1 MPQRAL
7 LQRLRVG
14 RAVRVHY
21 VRHTAYQTPAT
32 INKGNARI
40 TRDFAKPIQ
49 IRPASTAYT
58 VMFAKVATA
67 NAPHELK
74 SGAPGS
80 STGTKSKGVGHSMS
94 CAKSKAVHI
103 ASGTP
108 VYDSNTIDASRNT
121 SGTPSPRAAPKR
133 M

>member
-21 VRHTAYQTPAT
+21 VRHTAYQTPVT

-40 TRDFAKPIQ
+40 KRDFAKPIQ
-49 IRPASTAYT
+49 IRPASAAYT
-58 VMFAKVATA
+58 VIFANVATA

-80 STGTKSKGVGHSMS
+80 SIGTSSKGVGHSMS
-94 CAKSKAVHI
+94 CTLSNTVHI
-103 ASGTP
+103 TSRAP
-108 VYDSNTIDASRNT
+108 AYDSNAVDASRNT
-121 SGTPSPRAAPKR
+121 SGTPNPRAAPNR

>member
-1 MPQRAL
+1 M
-7 LQRLRVG
+7 
-14 RAVRVHY
+14 
-21 VRHTAYQTPAT
+21 AYQTPET

-40 TRDFAKPIQ
+40 KRDFAKPSQ

-58 VMFAKVATA
+58 VMFANVATA

-80 STGTKSKGVGHSMS
+80 STGTSNKGVGHSMS
-94 CAKSKAVHI
+94 CTLSKTVHI
-103 ASGTP
+103 TSRASA
-108 VYDSNTIDASRNT
+108 YDSNAVDASRKT
-121 SGTPSPRAAPKR
+121 SGTPSPSAAPTK